1 MAFLLDLEQGNSSSH
16 GESTLFLANNIT
28 IKENKMPAQFRDVRL
43 VYRVLVFF
51 KIVSTTFSQKIMS
64 ELLALDLS

>member
-16 GESTLFLANNIT
+16 GESKLFLANNIT